1 MKKKKYSAQFKTK
14 VALEVIKAEKTLSEI
29 AAEYGIHP
37 QQAKRWANQFL
48 ASAHKVFE
56 KPDSAKEKEL
66 KKELDKAYKKIGKLE
81 VELDFFR
88 GCLERI

>member
-48 ASAHKVFE
+48 ASAHNV
-56 KPDSAKEKEL
+56 
-66 KKELDKAYKKIGKLE
+66 
-81 VELDFFR
+81 
-88 GCLERI
+88 

>member
-1 MKKKKYSAQFKTK
+1 MR
-14 VALEVIKAEKTLSEI
+14 EVSPKFGPDGKIEKQITYQRRGTLL
-29 AAEYGIHP
+29 HP

-81 VELDFFR
+81 VELDFLR